1 MTKTVTQSASP
12 KHDAAYVAA
21 EQQWEKC
28 KPPYTSSHM
37 RICVTAAKTILNHL
51 GLPRRS
57 KYEKDSHLRLDFSK
71 AGKVTI
77 YAEFPKKMGIKGQ
90 RLGEWPELTLP
101 IAREKA
107 AELAAGGLKSD
118 SVIHVIESYE
128 DDLAAKVSRHK
139 LGEGS
144 FHTYLCRTKN
154 VKLAFSDR
162 EAFSSVTYQ
171 RLVKVLDEWIAT
183 KSNNNALELFAELR
197 RIWKFAAPIYC
208 NGRNVAA
215 SLPDDYVSSRVQ
227 RHTPTKLFTDIE
239 SIARLWLN
247 MAGATSIHQ
256 KNAMRYMILTGV
268 RPINVTNLEWRF
280 IDDELTVITY
290 PAGVIGTR
298 GAMKTQKEFAIPVT
312 PEIKKILI
320 EQWQWRDA
328 VSDCNK
334 QFVFLQPRNAMEP
347 FSKRSLDKLIKDYS
361 PENAVKGIK
370 HDGTV
375 KGRSGAFNTMCRK
388 FLKSNVIAQMRAQ
401 GFSRSDTKEI
411 SMLCMHHS
419 DKESDPMAEHYD
431 FSDEILKEEMTLKR
445 KAFTAHE
452 DSIMAQ
458 VALVKRKVNC

>member
-1 MTKTVTQSASP
+1 MTKTVTQIANP
-12 KHDAAYVAA
+12 KHDAAYAAA

-37 RICVTAAKTILNHL
+37 RVCVTAAKIILNKL
-51 GLPRRS
+51 GLSRRS
-57 KYEKDSHLRLDFSK
+57 KYEKESYLRIDFSK

-77 YAEFPKKMGIKGQ
+77 YAEFPKKMNVKGQ

-107 AELAAGGLKSD
+107 AELAAGGLKAD
-118 SVIHVIESYE
+118 SVIQVIESYE
-128 DDLAAKVSRHK
+128 ADLAAKVKRHK

-144 FHTYLCRTKN
+144 YQTYLCRSKN
-154 VKLAFSDR
+154 VKLAFSEH
-162 EAFSSVTYQ
+162 EAFSSITYN
-171 RLVKVLDEWIAT
+171 RLVKVIDDWIAT
-183 KSNNNALELFAELR
+183 KTNNHALELFAELR
-197 RIWKFAAPIYC
+197 RIWKYGSPLYC
-208 NGRNVAA
+208 SGRNVAA

-227 RHTPTKLFTDIE
+227 RPTPTKLFTDIE
-239 SIARLWLN
+239 SIARLWIN
-247 MAGATSIHQ
+247 MASAPSIHQ

-268 RPINVTNLEWRF
+268 RPINVSNLEWRF
-280 IDDELTVITY
+280 IDDDLTVITY

-312 PEIKKILI
+312 PEIKNILL
-320 EQWQWRDA
+320 EQRQWRDA
-328 VSDCNK
+328 VSNCNQ
-334 QFVFLQPRNAMEP
+334 QFVFLQPRNPMEA

-361 PENAVKGIK
+361 PENAVKGVR

-431 FSDEILKEEMTLKR
+431 FSDEILKEEMKLKR
-445 KAFTAHE
+445 QAFTAHE
-452 DSIMAQ
+452 DSIMVQ
-458 VALVKRKVNC
+458 VALLKRKT